1 MANDCCGTMRVVS
14 KDKKAIER
22 LRAIINYEDPEYF
35 CYRCRAFDLVEDV
48 DEIDGFYVADFAF
61 DVAWSSEPWFD
72 NGDHPDKLIVNDY
85 EKNSNGTKKID
96 PMTNEPI
103 AIHGTAHLTDLNT
116 ICKVL
121 KIGLEL
127 YSTEPGCCF
136 CEHRSI
142 NSEGETIWNETDDYN
157 LVYPENENGEPDYD
171 KEPEEQTDMDLW
183 NFGTPDEIY
192 YGE

>member
-22 LRAIINYEDPEYF
+22 LRAIMNYEDPEYF
-35 CYRCRAFDLVEDV
+35 CYRCMSFDPAGGIEEV
-48 DEIDGFYVADFAF
+48 DGFYVADFGF

-72 NGDHPDKLIVNDY
+72 KGDHPDRLIVKDY
-85 EKNSNGTKKID
+85 EKDGNGKIKFNHK
-96 PMTNEPI
+96 TNEPI

-121 KIGLEL
+121 EIGLEL

-136 CEHRSI
+136 CEHRSV
-142 NSEGETIWNETDDYN
+142 NSEGDTIWCETADYN
-157 LVYPENENGEPDYD
+157 LVYPDGEDGEPDYD
-171 KEPEEQTDMDLW
+171 QEPDEQTEMDLW
-183 NFGTPDEIY
+183 NFGTPAEIY
-192 YGE
+192 NGD